1 MMEFAESLK
10 MMQEQK
16 KELLRKFKGKSFAKS
31 KKVRTF
37 ANDDEPTALA
47 TDVGKPI
54 IVSGKSAERFLE
66 RAAKVEEEAKR
77 RMNEPP
83 SLEFLERELT
93 FNKFFLEEDLRKV
106 EERKNKIKDL
116 ENKINELKEKN
127 GKAKEE

>member
-1 MMEFAESLK
+1 MNKA
-10 MMQEQK
+10 K
-16 KELLRKFKGKSFAKS
+16 KEILRKFRKKNFAKS
-31 KKVRTF
+31 ENFRTF
-37 ANDDEPTALA
+37 ANEKDDEPTALA

>member
-1 MMEFAESLK
+1 MNKA
-10 MMQEQK
+10 K
-16 KELLRKFKGKSFAKS
+16 KEILRKFRKKNFAKS
-31 KKVRTF
+31 ENFRTF
-37 ANDDEPTALA
+37 ANEKDDEPTALA

-66 RAAKVEEEAKR
+66 RAAKDASLILDQDPGLEKEENA
-77 RMNEPP
+77 
-83 SLEFLERELT
+83 FLERELT

>member
-1 MMEFAESLK
+1 MI
-10 MMQEQK
+10 K
-16 KELLRKFKGKSFAKS
+16 KKDLTKFKGKNLVNS

-37 ANDDEPTALA
+37 ANDDDDEPTALA

-54 IVSGKSAERFLE
+54 PILSGKSAERFLE
-66 RAAKVEEEAKR
+66 RARQVEEEAKR